1 MVCHIFVFDLDLM
14 GGRNNTSAFLIIPIL
29 LNLKTLLLE
38 TQPLKTLLRKVPYL
52 KLSWQGFIKNNI
64 SITAA
69 FILKKKKFPSNDFF
83 EYVVHVIL
91 PLYFILYTL
100 ILSKHMSQ

>member
-1 MVCHIFVFDLDLM
+1 M
-14 GGRNNTSAFLIIPIL
+14 GGRNNTSSFLIIPIL

-69 FILKKKKFPSNDFF
+69 FILKKKNPSNDFF
-83 EYVVHVIL
+83 EDVVHVIL